1 MVDLNEEQIQEAVE
15 TAKRLGCTSFK
26 IESGEVSFSAH
37 LKQAP
42 VEEPVFEDSGS
53 EDAPAAEPA
62 APKERDIEAPVVGY
76 LRHLDEP
83 IQAGDKVE
91 KGQVVAEVTALG
103 LANDV
108 TAPASGEII
117 EVLVESE
124 EAVQYGQAVATMKV
138 DA

>member
-1 MVDLNEEQIQEAVE
+1 MVDLNEEQIQDAVE

-26 IESGEVSFSAH
+26 IESGDISFSAH

-42 VEEPVFEDSGS
+42 VAEAVYEDTES

-62 APKERDIEAPVVGY
+62 APKERAIEAPVVGY
-76 LRHLDEP
+76 IQHLDEP
-83 IQAGDKVE
+83 IQVGDKVE

-103 LANDV
+103 LSNDV
-108 TAPASGEII
+108 TAPAAGEIV

-124 EAVQYGQAVATMKV
+124 EAVQYGQAVATIKV